1 MSSKPLL
8 NDFDE
13 DELVEMPTDSDTARI
28 KRLERRDGQYVLE
41 PGVNTPPLDD
51 PAAPSQVVSSRK
63 QRISDL
69 FTIFCAGCALISDG
83 YANSLMTLVNVI
95 LYSQYPAQYTSVVA
109 TRVSNALLVGEICGQ
124 ITIG

>member
-1 MSSKPLL
+1 MSSRPLL
-8 NDFDE
+8 NDYDE
-13 DELVEMPTDSDTARI
+13 DELVEMPTKSDAARI
-28 KRLERRDGQYVLE
+28 EGLERRDGQYIIE
-41 PGVNTPPLDD
+41 PGTDVARSDD
-51 PAAPSQVVSSRK
+51 PAAPSQSVSSRK

-95 LYSQYPAQYTSVVA
+95 LYSQYPEQYTSVVA

>member
-8 NDFDE
+8 NDYDE
-13 DELVEMPTDSDTARI
+13 DELVEMPTKSDAARI
-28 KRLERRDGQYVLE
+28 EGLERKDGEYVVE
-41 PGVNTPPLDD
+41 PGTDVAPSDD
-51 PAAPSQVVSSRK
+51 PAAPSQSVSSSK

-95 LYSQYPAQYTSVVA
+95 LYSQYPEQYTSVVA